1 MLLPP
6 AITIHGLDDANT
18 ALRPGRPVLLLSAP
32 GAAFFAGCGWW
43 RAVIAKAAI
52 ATRTAPL
59 DALDCAD
66 APGRALEALAIGCRI
81 IVLEP
86 CPAWPSVADRAARA
100 GATLLQARPKSLDL
114 ATQGAHRHVAAWL
127 GFG

>member
-32 GAAFFAGCGWW
+32 GAALFAGCGWW
-43 RAVIAKAAI
+43 RAVITKAAI
-52 ATRTAPL
+52 DTRAAPL

-114 ATQGAHRHVAAWL
+114 ATRGAQRHVAAWL